1 MPGRAAVAAERAAAA
16 AAKAGGEFEA
26 AFEAAIAKGMSE
38 ADGDKFTDMVASGKI
53 SEADAIVELQKML
66 KPVKIEVGDRAED
79 IAFKEMVKKVPTIM
93 IDESGVDALN
103 EQYKAAGVKPIA
115 AAPNGIGNAVPEP
128 AVSCDHCGLP
138 GAKSR
143 CSQCQSSFYC
153 GKECQVAAW
162 KSHKKACATFKR
174 VCEDAGR
181 EVVAA
186 LADKEKELEAN
197 ERVADIGQ
205 LDNEGAYRAAVRVG
219 LWPALTAIL
228 QEDAH
233 GVSARWERRQPCS
246 FMHWIVTSL
255 FRGERHRTDGG
266 FAVVDAGRVVA
277 FLTAEPG
284 GWNALVDACIGVL
297 KMALC
302 SKKLPKQLYML
313 AHRCARDCWNSLSM
327 MLVHESVVR
336 AIVGAPGDA
345 VPGADVFKAM
355 AATLGSTIELC
366 DDEEVEARDP
376 NSVVEA
382 NVFHCTA
389 MFSYWARELK
399 APCDF
404 DKLLGLSSVQRAM
417 YRQMAKPSA
426 EATIK
431 KGRSLSPAEY
441 GKAVRK

>member
-1 MPGRAAVAAERAAAA
+1 M
-16 AAKAGGEFEA
+16 
-26 AFEAAIAKGMSE
+26 
-38 ADGDKFTDMVASGKI
+38 
-53 SEADAIVELQKML
+53 
-66 KPVKIEVGDRAED
+66 
-79 IAFKEMVKKVPTIM
+79 
-93 IDESGVDALN
+93 
-103 EQYKAAGVKPIA
+103 
-115 AAPNGIGNAVPEP
+115 
-128 AVSCDHCGLP
+128 
-138 GAKSR
+138 
-143 CSQCQSSFYC
+143 
-153 GKECQVAAW
+153 AAW

-284 GWNALVDACIGVL
+284 GWDALVDACIGVL

-302 SKKLPKQLYML
+302 SKKL
-313 AHRCARDCWNSLSM
+313 
-327 MLVHESVVR
+327 
-336 AIVGAPGDA
+336 
-345 VPGADVFKAM
+345 
-355 AATLGSTIELC
+355 
-366 DDEEVEARDP
+366 
-376 NSVVEA
+376 
-382 NVFHCTA
+382 
-389 MFSYWARELK
+389 
-399 APCDF
+399 
-404 DKLLGLSSVQRAM
+404 LSSCTCSPIAARATAGT
-417 YRQMAKPSA
+417 RC
-426 EATIK
+426 
-431 KGRSLSPAEY
+431 R
-441 GKAVRK
+441 